1 MSSRAKTASSRPAET
16 PTVNLTLDQVAA
28 LTHQHTPAAPPPAQ
42 QTAGEAV
49 LRAARR
55 VAHHERGKLALLTP
69 VAWLATLHTTAWA
82 ADAADA
88 HPLIRAAAITA
99 VAVAVLGRAER
110 RGQDLPIVPVAA
122 GVLWA
127 TAASLFGPY
136 GWVALLLWIAGVI
149 MAIPFWVMVLRRPRP
164 APLPAQQASPASPMR
179 PGREVTLWRERVVPN
194 HQAFKLTHLEQVE
207 PVPDGYTGIVV
218 GEHGPTRFSQ
228 MSQAAAIE
236 TIASANGVHVSQVVL
251 EESDDRDT
259 SRARVT
265 VIRSDQNLQAGAW
278 LEDSGARI
286 DPETGIAQVGR
297 YFDMT
302 PAHRQFWTASGGAQM
317 CVIAGDTGSGKSNH
331 VSATLALAHRCPL
344 IATVLLDPQA
354 GSSQPDWSGK
364 THLYGEGH
372 EATFEY
378 LQLLDFVMTRR
389 ADFVAHTPWADEQG
403 RERRGKAFLLPGDP
417 DMDGMTMLLVSVEEL
432 KLFLDGP
439 FGKPGFELLG
449 TGVRTWRKAGG
460 GLLVVNQN
468 LGLDN
473 FGNSQSFRS
482 NLLSGGS
489 LTALRTGSST
499 DHTMVG
505 LPADPSKLP
514 ERFRNK
520 DKTHGLGYLTGIDC
534 RPAATARMMP
544 VRDAFGIASEPAA
557 GALGERTQAWIEE
570 YHHHRARGRDPREVP
585 PSQPKTQQKPTSGD
599 VQAAVEQALT
609 SGPMEVGA
617 VCVAVRRR
625 LGDSVPL
632 AEIPAALRRLTS
644 SGAARQKGDLY
655 QLSPTDS

>member
-1 MSSRAKTASSRPAET
+1 MASHDTAAPET
-16 PTVNLTLDQVAA
+16 SG
-28 LTHQHTPAAPPPAQ
+28 PAAQPVQPAR
-42 QTAGEAV
+42 ADAV
-49 LRAARR
+49 LRTARQ
-55 VAHHERGKLALLTP
+55 VAHHERGKLALLRP
-69 VAWLATLHTTAWA
+69 VAWLATLHTTAWV
-82 ADAADA
+82 ADAAEA
-88 HPLIRAAAITA
+88 HPLIRAGVIAAT
-99 VAVAVLGRAER
+99 AVAVLGRAEHLG
-110 RGQDLPIVPVAA
+110 RGMPLVPVAA

-127 TAASLFGPY
+127 AGASLFGPY
-136 GWVALLLWIAGVI
+136 GWVALLLWVAGIILAVPYW
-149 MAIPFWVMVLRRPRP
+149 MSVLRRPHP
-164 APLPAQQASPASPMR
+164 APTPRERAAR
-179 PGREVTLWRERVVPN
+179 PTTDEPSEVELWEKRVVPN
-194 HQAFKLTHLEQVE
+194 HQAYKLTRLEQVE

-218 GEHGPTRFSQ
+218 GERGPTRFSL
-228 MSQAAAIE
+228 MSQPAAVE
-236 TIASANGVHVSQVVL
+236 TIASANGVHVSQVAV

-265 VIRSDQNLQAGAW
+265 VIRSDENLQGTMW

-286 DPETGIAQVGR
+286 DLETGIAQVGR
-297 YFDMT
+297 FFDMA
-302 PAHRQFWTASGGAQM
+302 PAHRQFWTKSGGAQM

-331 VSATLALAHRCPL
+331 VSGTLALAHRCSL

-354 GSSQPDWSGK
+354 GSSQPDWAGK

-372 EATFEY
+372 EETFDN
-378 LQLLDFVMTRR
+378 LQMLDFVMVRR
-389 ADFVAHTPWADEQG
+389 ADFVAHRPWTDEQG
-403 RERRGKAFLLPGDP
+403 RERRGKPFLLPGDP
-417 DMDGMTMLLVSVEEL
+417 DMDGMTMILVCVEEL

-499 DHTMVG
+499 DHNMVG

-557 GALGERTQAWIEE
+557 GSLGERTLAWIEE
-570 YHHHRARGRDPREVP
+570 YRHHVSRGRDPREVP
-585 PSQPKTQQKPTSGD
+585 ASGQRGSRPTSGD
-599 VQAAVEQALT
+599 IQAAVEQALL

-625 LGDSVPL
+625 LGDDVPL
-632 AEIPAALRRLTS
+632 AEIPAALRTLIK
-644 SGAARQKGDLY
+644 SGAARQQGDAY
-655 QLSPTDS
+655 QLCPQ

>member
-1 MSSRAKTASSRPAET
+1 MASRNKPAGGKPEA
-16 PTVNLTLDQVAA
+16 PTVALTREQLAA
-28 LTHQHTPAAPPPAQ
+28 LVQPASAPTPAPSH
-42 QTAGEAV
+42 GEVV

-55 VAHHERGKLALLTP
+55 AAHHERGKLALATP
-69 VAWLATLHTTAWA
+69 MAWLVTLHTTAWA
-82 ADAADA
+82 ADTAEA
-88 HPLIRAAAITA
+88 HPILRAAVIAGT
-99 VAVAVLGRAER
+99 AVAVLGRAER
-110 RGQDLPIVPVAA
+110 RGRDLPVVPVAA

-127 TAASLFGPY
+127 TAASIFGPY
-136 GWVALLLWIAGVI
+136 GWLAILLWVAGLLLAV
-149 MAIPFWVMVLRRPRP
+149 PFWVGVLRRPKP
-164 APLPAQQASPASPMR
+164 AAPREQAEAKPARGASLA
-179 PGREVTLWRERVVPN
+179 GEVTLWHERVVPN
-194 HQAFKLTHLEQVE
+194 HQAYKLTRLEQVA

-218 GEHGPTRFSQ
+218 GERGPTRFSQ
-228 MSQAAAIE
+228 MSAPAAVE
-236 TIASANGVHVSQVVL
+236 TIASANGVHISQVAV

-265 VIRSDQNLQAGAW
+265 VIRSDENLQKTLW
-278 LEDSGARI
+278 LEDSGAAI

-297 YFDMT
+297 FFDMA
-302 PAHRQFWTASGGAQM
+302 PAHRQFWTKSGGAQM

-331 VSATLALAHRCPL
+331 VAATLALAHRCQR
-344 IATVLLDPQA
+344 IATALLDPQA

-372 EATFEY
+372 EETFEY
-378 LQLLDFVMTRR
+378 LQMLDFVMVKR
-389 ADFVAHTPWADEQG
+389 ADFVAHRPWVDEQG
-403 RERRGKAFLLPGDP
+403 RERRGKPFLLPGDP
-417 DMDGMTMLLVSVEEL
+417 DMDGMTMILVCVEEL

-439 FGKPGFELLG
+439 FGKAGFELLG

-499 DHTMVG
+499 DHNMVG

-520 DKTHGLGYLTGIDC
+520 DKTHGLGYLTGVDC

-544 VRDAFGIASEPAA
+544 VRDAFGIASTPPA
-557 GALGERTQAWIEE
+557 GQLGERTLAWMEE
-570 YHHHRARGRDPREVP
+570 YRHHKARGRNPREAAA
-585 PSQPKTQQKPTSGD
+585 PSPITTGAQATSGD
-599 VQAAVEQALT
+599 VQAAVEQAL
-609 SGPMEVGA
+609 SKGPMDVGA
-617 VCVAVRRR
+617 VCVAVRRQ
-625 LGDSVPL
+625 LGENVALSEV
-632 AEIPAALRRLTS
+632 PAALRRLT
-644 SGAARQKGDLY
+644 AAEVVHQKGDVYRLA
-655 QLSPTDS
+655 PTQ

>member
-1 MSSRAKTASSRPAET
+1 M
-16 PTVNLTLDQVAA
+16 TV
-28 LTHQHTPAAPPPAQ
+28 PAAAPGANATADAQ
-42 QTAGEAV
+42 PNRADVV

-55 VAHHERGKLALLTP
+55 VAHHERGNLALLQP

-82 ADAADA
+82 ADALEV
-88 HPLIRAAAITA
+88 HPLIRAGVIAATA
-99 VAVAVLGRAER
+99 VTVLGHAER
-110 RGQDLPIVPVAA
+110 RGQDLPIVPIGA

-127 TAASLFGPY
+127 AAASVFGPY
-136 GWVALLLWIAGVI
+136 GWVAILLWIAGVI
-149 MAIPFWVMVLRRPRP
+149 LAVPYWVTVLRRPRP
-164 APLPAQQASPASPMR
+164 KPARKEQPGRTLPAAVPP
-179 PGREVTLWRERVVPN
+179 EVALWEKRVVPN
-194 HQAFKLTHLEQVE
+194 HQAFKLTRLEQVE

-218 GEHGPTRFSQ
+218 GERGPTRFSQ
-228 MSQAAAIE
+228 MSHSAAIE
-236 TIASANGVHVSQVVL
+236 TIASANGVHISQVAM

-265 VIRSDQNLQAGAW
+265 VIRSDMNLQKTVW
-278 LEDSGARI
+278 LEDSGAAI

-297 YFDMT
+297 YFDMA
-302 PAHRQFWTASGGAQM
+302 PAHRQFWTKSGGAQM

-331 VSATLALAHRCPL
+331 VAATLSLAHRSHL
-344 IATVLLDPQA
+344 IATALLDPQS

-372 EATFEY
+372 EETFEH
-378 LQLLDFVMTRR
+378 LQMLDFVMTKR
-389 ADFVAHTPWADEQG
+389 ADFVAHRPWEDELG
-403 RERRGKAFLLPGDP
+403 RERRGKPFLLPGDP
-417 DMDGMTMLLVSVEEL
+417 DMDGMTMLLVCVEEL

-439 FGKPGFELLG
+439 YGKLGFELLG

-489 LTALRTGSST
+489 LTALRTGSSA
-499 DHTMVG
+499 DHNMVG

-520 DKTHGLGYLTGIDC
+520 DKTHGLGYLTGVDC

-557 GALGERTQAWIEE
+557 GELGERTLVWMEE
-570 YHHHRARGRDPREVP
+570 YHHHRSRGRDPREMP
-585 PSQPKTQQKPTSGD
+585 SSQPKSQRSRSTSGD
-599 VQAAVEQALT
+599 VQAAVEEALLA
-609 SGPMEVGA
+609 GPMEVGA

-625 LGDSVPL
+625 LGENTPL
-632 AEIPAALRRLTS
+632 SEVPAALRRLVSEGTV
-644 SGAARQKGDLY
+644 QQQGDMYRLI
-655 QLSPTDS
+655 PDT

>member
-1 MSSRAKTASSRPAET
+1 MPSHDTVTPAEA
-16 PTVNLTLDQVAA
+16 PAEQVQPGKAD
-28 LTHQHTPAAPPPAQ
+28 P
-42 QTAGEAV
+42 V
-49 LRAARR
+49 LRAARK
-55 VAHHERGKLALLTP
+55 VAHHERGKLALLQP

-82 ADAADA
+82 ADTLEA
-88 HPLIRAAAITA
+88 HPLIRAGVIAATA
-99 VAVAVLGRAER
+99 VTVLGRAER
-110 RGQDLPIVPVAA
+110 RGQDLPVVPVAA

-136 GWVALLLWIAGVI
+136 GWVALLLWVAGLI
-149 MAIPFWVMVLRRPRP
+149 MAVPYWVTVLRRPRP
-164 APLPAQQASPASPMR
+164 HVMPKQPTSRKTPEPSEVELWQQ
-179 PGREVTLWRERVVPN
+179 RVVPN

-218 GEHGPTRFSQ
+218 GERGPTRFSQ
-228 MSQAAAIE
+228 MSHQAAIE
-236 TIASANGVHVSQVVL
+236 TIASANGVHISQVAM

-265 VIRSDQNLQAGAW
+265 VIRSDANLQGTVW

-297 YFDMT
+297 YFDMA
-302 PAHRQFWTASGGAQM
+302 PAHRQFWTKSGGAQM

-331 VSATLALAHRCPL
+331 VSGTLALAHRCPL
-344 IATVLLDPQA
+344 TATALLDPQS
-354 GSSQPDWSGK
+354 GSSQPDWAGK

-372 EATFEY
+372 EETFEY
-378 LQLLDFVMTRR
+378 LQLLDFVMIRR
-389 ADFVAHTPWADEQG
+389 ADFVAHQPWTDEQG

-417 DMDGMTMLLVSVEEL
+417 DMDGMTMLLVCVEEL

-439 FGKPGFELLG
+439 YGKPGFELLG

-489 LTALRTGSST
+489 LTALRTGSSA
-499 DHTMVG
+499 DHNMVG

-544 VRDAFGIASEPAA
+544 VRDAFGIASTPPA
-557 GALGERTQAWIEE
+557 GELGERTLAWIEE
-570 YHHHRARGRDPREVP
+570 YRHHVSRGRNPREVP
-585 PSQPKTQQKPTSGD
+585 APKQRGSRPTSGD
-599 VQAAVEQALT
+599 IQSAVEQALL

-617 VCVAVRRR
+617 VCVAVRRQ
-625 LGDSVPL
+625 LGDDVPL
-632 AEIPAALRRLTS
+632 AEIPAALRSLIK
-644 SGAARQKGDLY
+644 SGAARQQGDAY
-655 QLSPTDS
+655 QLCPQ